1 MLLLDTLRHPARD
14 RAEILHSGL
23 AELAGVD
30 LAPMDGDDLIKLR
43 FRAWDLGDG
52 CSLLHA
58 DSTGFRFTRRSPGD
72 SCGDSPVIGFSMMPA
87 GGARFS
93 QHDRQELVPGGGM
106 FIAEMSQTFN
116 CQFARNSEGLNLMI
130 PLEVL
135 DIPLREVRRAAEYLP
150 LSPVAALAGQHL
162 VTLVRYT
169 EEFDA
174 PHPSAQQAALHVL
187 RALVKSFDAD

>member
-1 MLLLDTLRHPARD
+1 MLLLDTLRYPATD

-58 DSTGFRFTRRSPGD
+58 DSTGFRFSRRPPRDSGDESPM
-72 SCGDSPVIGFSMMPA
+72 IGFSMMPA

-93 QHDRQELVPGGGM
+93 QHDRQEVVPGGGM

-116 CQFARNSEGLNLMI
+116 CQFARSSEGLNLMI
-130 PLEVL
+130 PLEML
-135 DIPLREVRRAAEYLP
+135 DLPLRDVRKAAQYLP
-150 LSPVAALAGQHL
+150 LSPVAALASQHL

-169 EEFDA
+169 KQFDA

-187 RALVKSFDAD
+187 RALIKSFGTD